1 MTLGQRLLEAR
12 QAAGL
17 SQRELCGD
25 RITRNQLSQ
34 LEHDRVR
41 PSLETL
47 RYLAD
52 RLGRPLSY
60 FLDGGSPNLRTLDRV
75 RACWDDPAAAL
86 RALDA
91 YSPESTALDDLAA
104 LLEAAVCLRASD
116 LAAEQGRE
124 PYAAALVRRGREAL
138 ERTAFS
144 FEALEQ
150 AAALRRA
157 ELAKEPDFLP
167 AARAWTRD
175 RDLTLLARLYLARD
189 LPEPALALAEDL
201 DDPALRGRALC
212 RLGRYEEAARLLRRA
227 EAADPARAP
236 ALWPLLEEACRESGD
251 YRGAY
256 EYACKRAASR

>member
-1 MTLGQRLLEAR
+1 MTIGQRLLQAR

-17 SQRELCGD
+17 SQREVCGD

-34 LEHDRVR
+34 LEHDRTQ

-47 RYLAD
+47 RYLAG
-52 RLGRPLSY
+52 RLGRPLSW
-60 FLDGGSPNLRTLDRV
+60 FLEGDSPNLQALDQV

-86 RALDA
+86 QALDA
-91 YSPESTALDDLAA
+91 YRPESTVLDDLAA
-104 LLEAAVCLRASD
+104 RLEAAVGLRASD
-116 LAAEQGRE
+116 LAAEQGRM
-124 PYAAALVRRGREAL
+124 PYAAALARRCREAL
-138 ERTAFS
+138 EKTAFS
-144 FEALEQ
+144 PGALEQ
-150 AAALRRA
+150 AAALRQA
-157 ELAKEPDFLP
+157 ELADGPDFLP

-175 RDLTLLARLYLARD
+175 RDLRLLARLYLARE

-201 DDPALRGRALC
+201 EDPVLRGRALC
-212 RLGRYEEAARLLRRA
+212 RLGRYEEAARLLRQA
-227 EAADPARAP
+227 EAADPAGAP